1 MHNIQLKINI
11 PTDKKILV
19 AFSGGV
25 DSVVLSYLLHQQGF
39 KIGLAHCNFGLRGE
53 ESLGDAIFCKQ
64 WSEKLKVEYFQSN
77 FETLK
82 IAQQQKKSIQII
94 ARELRYDFFE
104 QICNQHQFDYIAT
117 AHHLNDDMETS
128 LFNWS
133 NANVLSGSIGIPYQ
147 RNKIIRPLLHVSKD
161 EIYTFAS
168 INSLAFREDSSNL
181 STKYSRNKIRH
192 KVIPVLK
199 EINPSLEKTFS
210 QFKNMNIL
218 LHNYVNK
225 KYKEWLDNFDR
236 KIFIPFG
243 EVEQNE
249 LFIWKWMSENDFT
262 WQNFQQLIDVCLHKT
277 SSKRFLSKTGKE
289 VWTSNKGIHLYS
301 IEQKNI
307 QFEISKKNII
317 PQQIPKQFSLPL
329 NEIYVDANLISD
341 DVYIRFWQKG
351 DYFYPLGVNGK
362 KKISDWFNDVKL
374 NEEEKLNTK
383 LLMHQNDVLAIIGY
397 RVDKRFV
404 VNENTKLITKISWK
418 MKI

>member
-1 MHNIQLKINI
+1 MHYIQLKINI

-307 QFEISKKNII
+307 Q
-317 PQQIPKQFSLPL
+317 
-329 NEIYVDANLISD
+329 
-341 DVYIRFWQKG
+341 
-351 DYFYPLGVNGK
+351 
-362 KKISDWFNDVKL
+362 
-374 NEEEKLNTK
+374 
-383 LLMHQNDVLAIIGY
+383 
-397 RVDKRFV
+397 
-404 VNENTKLITKISWK
+404 
-418 MKI
+418 

>member
-1 MHNIQLKINI
+1 MHYIQLKINI

-64 WSEKLKVEYFQSN
+64 WSEKLKVEYFQNN

-161 EIYTFAS
+161 EIYTF
-168 INSLAFREDSSNL
+168 L
-181 STKYSRNKIRH
+181 
-192 KVIPVLK
+192 
-199 EINPSLEKTFS
+199 
-210 QFKNMNIL
+210 
-218 LHNYVNK
+218 
-225 KYKEWLDNFDR
+225 
-236 KIFIPFG
+236 
-243 EVEQNE
+243 
-249 LFIWKWMSENDFT
+249 
-262 WQNFQQLIDVCLHKT
+262 
-277 SSKRFLSKTGKE
+277 
-289 VWTSNKGIHLYS
+289 
-301 IEQKNI
+301 QKN
-307 QFEISKKNII
+307 
-317 PQQIPKQFSLPL
+317 
-329 NEIYVDANLISD
+329 
-341 DVYIRFWQKG
+341 
-351 DYFYPLGVNGK
+351 
-362 KKISDWFNDVKL
+362 
-374 NEEEKLNTK
+374 
-383 LLMHQNDVLAIIGY
+383 
-397 RVDKRFV
+397 
-404 VNENTKLITKISWK
+404 
-418 MKI
+418 